1 MFCQDFMFVRTYYF
15 GQTLVF
21 SKMLLF
27 LWVWDKIPQPEWPH
41 GPWDHFMVL
50 VKNRLCID
58 ILHSDTTFCEWP
70 LFSIFL
76 CNCMKKLCQCIRQH
90 ASCVKIRSMFSSK
103 TIRSLWG
110 ALGSFWGA
118 LFYNLVKKWTFQF
131 RAFGSQVR
139 SLPSKNDLPEL
150 IPGDPR
156 GSPGIPGD
164 PRMRTKWHLAR
175 SSQPPFTRAGGQDDV
190 SS

>member
-1 MFCQDFMFVRTYYF
+1 
-15 GQTLVF
+15 
-21 SKMLLF
+21 
-27 LWVWDKIPQPEWPH
+27 
-41 GPWDHFMVL
+41 
-50 VKNRLCID
+50 
-58 ILHSDTTFCEWP
+58 
-70 LFSIFL
+70 
-76 CNCMKKLCQCIRQH
+76 
-90 ASCVKIRSMFSSK
+90 MFSSK

-156 GSPGIPGD
+156 GSANAHKVTFGPQLATRKSLGAIDYPAVAVNSGYTGVQNLSIVY
-164 PRMRTKWHLAR
+164 TKVDFSVNSQK
-175 SSQPPFTRAGGQDDV
+175 SSFC
-190 SS
+190 SWW